1 MTLSQPQPAGPI
13 QMIALHARRGIIV
26 LALGALLSAVS
37 AASAQAPNYPTQ
49 TVKIVVPFAAGG
61 GIDVIARLVA
71 PKLGEALGQ
80 TVIVENRGGAGGA
93 LGATAVAKAP
103 PDGYT
108 ILFGTGSTHGT
119 NAVVYSRLA
128 YDPMRDFEP
137 VVLVGSSPLV
147 LVVNPALPAK
157 SVKELIAL
165 AQGKPGELSYG
176 SFGTG
181 SINHLAGEQFNAMA
195 GIEANHVPYRGSAPA
210 LQDLIGGRIHY
221 TFDGVQTSIGFIRA
235 GTLRL
240 LGVTAPERTPL
251 LPDAPTVAE
260 AGLPGFDAMLWNG
273 FFVPAG
279 TPKSIV
285 DLLNSKT
292 NAILAD
298 PQVKEAFEKLG
309 IEAMGGAPSVL
320 AGRVQAEIRK
330 WTEIA
335 RAKNIRVDP

>member
-1 MTLSQPQPAGPI
+1 MNAPRSI
-13 QMIALHARRGIIV
+13 QWV
-26 LALGALLSAVS
+26 LVVALGAILLAFSGPATQ
-37 AASAQAPNYPTQ
+37 AQTYPNQ

-61 GIDVIARLVA
+61 GIDVIARIVA

-108 ILFGTGSTHGT
+108 LLFGTGSTHGT
-119 NAVVYSRLA
+119 NAAVYSRLG
-128 YDPMRDFEP
+128 YDPVRDFEP

-147 LVVNPALPAK
+147 LVVNPALPAR
-157 SVKELIAL
+157 SVRELIAL
-165 AQGKPGELSYG
+165 AQEKPGELSYG

-195 GIEANHVPYRGSAPA
+195 AIRTAHVPYRGAAPA
-210 LQDLIGGRIHY
+210 LQDLIGGRIHF

-240 LGVTAPERTPL
+240 LGVTAPQRTPL
-251 LPDAPTVAE
+251 LPDAPTISESGV
-260 AGLPGFDAMLWNG
+260 PGFDAMLWNG

-279 TPKSIV
+279 TPKPIV
-285 DLLNSKT
+285 DLLNGKM
-292 NAILAD
+292 NGVLAD
-298 PQVKEAFEKLG
+298 AQVKDAFERLG
-309 IEAMGGAPSVL
+309 IEPMGGAPSVL
-320 AGRVQAEIRK
+320 AGRVQSETRK
-330 WTEIA
+330 WIDIA
-335 RAKNIRVDP
+335 REKKIQVE